1 MSSVPLHRSLP
12 IFVRPLR
19 GRLGVTAATRG
30 IAVQAKEGEEADRP
44 TSSVSLTDGGFGHGT
59 ALHTCIKRGKRG
71 KLLDLLRSGMQVNK
85 RDENGNTPLHLAIKR
100 KDITMTKLLLDWGA
114 CELLE
119 NKERK
124 KPFDL
129 TTEERLL
136 KLLEIKKAS
145 LKAEKEWVGT
155 HGTWQAVSCPMIG
168 ADVKLWAH
176 VNSPK
181 LVMTNRGFKPED
193 NMNQRTLSISTV
205 ACRGALVSIARRMI
219 SVQAQRLNAHLSDVD
234 PEVSGIIEKERRRQ
248 KKNLD
253 LIASENFT
261 SQAVLDA
268 IGSIMTNKYSE
279 GYPHA
284 RYYGGNE
291 YIDQMEV
298 LCQQRALEA
307 YRLSPEKWGV
317 NVQPL
322 SGSPANFQVYTA
334 LMEPHERL
342 MALDLPHGGHLSHG
356 YQTDTKKVSMVSKFW
371 TSMPYRLDEKTG
383 LINYN
388 ELELLATRFRPKILI
403 TGYSAYPRFP
413 DFKRF
418 REIADKSGSILMCDM
433 AHISGLVA
441 AGVHPSPFED
451 CDIVTTTTHKTL
463 RGPRGAM
470 IFYRVGQKGVDKKGN
485 AINYDFADKINS
497 TVFPGMQGGPHN
509 HIIAGLSVALK
520 QAASVEFREYQEQ

>member
-1 MSSVPLHRSLP
+1 MLTRAGALP
-12 IFVRPLR
+12 GYR
-19 GRLGVTAATRG
+19 
-30 IAVQAKEGEEADRP
+30 
-44 TSSVSLTDGGFGHGT
+44 
-59 ALHTCIKRGKRG
+59 
-71 KLLDLLRSGMQVNK
+71 
-85 RDENGNTPLHLAIKR
+85 
-100 KDITMTKLLLDWGA
+100 
-114 CELLE
+114 
-119 NKERK
+119 
-124 KPFDL
+124 
-129 TTEERLL
+129 RLL
-136 KLLEIKKAS
+136 SSAI
-145 LKAEKEWVGT
+145 
-155 HGTWQAVSCPMIG
+155 
-168 ADVKLWAH
+168 
-176 VNSPK
+176 
-181 LVMTNRGFKPED
+181 
-193 NMNQRTLSISTV
+193 SISS
-205 ACRGALVSIARRMI
+205 RSI
-219 SVQAQRLNAHLSDVD
+219 SVQAQRLNAHLPDVD
-234 PEVSGIIEKERRRQ
+234 PEVDGIIEKERGRQ
-248 KKNLD
+248 KKNLV

-279 GYPHA
+279 GYPNA

-291 YIDQMEV
+291 FIDQMEN
-298 LCQQRALEA
+298 LCRQRALDA

-334 LMEPHERL
+334 LMEPHDRL

-383 LINYN
+383 LIDYD

-418 REIADKSGSILMCDM
+418 REIADKSGSSLMCDM

-451 CDIVTTTTHKTL
+451 CDVVTTTTHKTL

-470 IFYRVGQKGVDKKGN
+470 IFYRIGQKGVDKKGN
-485 AINYDFADKINS
+485 AIAYDYAEKINS

-520 QAASVEFREYQEQ
+520 QAASVEFREYQEQVVANAAALATEMQKLGFNLVSGGTENHLMLVDLKNKGINGSKVEKVVIFSFSIKVLTWALWDCAGVFCADRLVLQLHIFFAKSQVCELASITLNKNTVPGDKSAMNPSGLRIGSPAMTSRGAMGTRRFEVVTGFEYEIVQKRVGSSKQAAFNKFIEEHDIPEIEELRREVETFASSFEQIGKAHP

>member
-1 MSSVPLHRSLP
+1 MLTRAGALP
-12 IFVRPLR
+12 GYR
-19 GRLGVTAATRG
+19 
-30 IAVQAKEGEEADRP
+30 
-44 TSSVSLTDGGFGHGT
+44 
-59 ALHTCIKRGKRG
+59 
-71 KLLDLLRSGMQVNK
+71 
-85 RDENGNTPLHLAIKR
+85 
-100 KDITMTKLLLDWGA
+100 
-114 CELLE
+114 
-119 NKERK
+119 
-124 KPFDL
+124 
-129 TTEERLL
+129 RLL
-136 KLLEIKKAS
+136 S
-145 LKAEKEWVGT
+145 S
-155 HGTWQAVSCPMIG
+155 AVS
-168 ADVKLWAH
+168 
-176 VNSPK
+176 
-181 LVMTNRGFKPED
+181 
-193 NMNQRTLSISTV
+193 ISS
-205 ACRGALVSIARRMI
+205 RSI
-219 SVQAQRLNAHLSDVD
+219 SVQAQRLNAHLPDVD
-234 PEVSGIIEKERRRQ
+234 PEVAGIIEKERGRQ
-248 KKNLD
+248 KKNLV

-279 GYPHA
+279 GYPNA

-291 YIDQMEV
+291 FIDQMEN
-298 LCQQRALEA
+298 LCRQRALDA

-334 LMEPHERL
+334 LMEPHDRL

-383 LINYN
+383 LIDYD

-451 CDIVTTTTHKTL
+451 CDVVTTTTHKTL

-470 IFYRVGQKGVDKKGN
+470 IFYRIGQKGVDKKGN
-485 AINYDFADKINS
+485 AIVHDYAEKINS

-520 QAASVEFREYQEQ
+520 QAASVEFREYQEQVVANAAALATEMQKLGFNLVSGGTENHLMLVDLKNKGINGSKVEKGIRSGTIQARKGP